1 MKKQFRTR
9 FRWSIGMGSPAS
21 HQPRAVYDSANQPV
35 LDAMDRVS
43 TVLDRG
49 MRVFLIGAA
58 AVVFVVAVLILA
70 TMDDASR
77 SQGGRVYIAIAAI
90 VMLGAIDTAY
100 GHLEYRRRPFWMEGP
115 GEAAYRRYLLWSLG
129 LLLAAAAALIAL
141 AIFLP

>member
-1 MKKQFRTR
+1 MKKQFRAR
-9 FRWSIGMGSPAS
+9 FRWSIGLGSPTG
-21 HQPRAVYDSANQPV
+21 HKPHAVYDSANQPV

-43 TVLDRG
+43 TMLDRG
-49 MRVFLIGAA
+49 MRIFLIGAA
-58 AVVFVVAVLILA
+58 VVVFVIAALILA

-90 VMLGAIDTAY
+90 LILGAIDTAY
-100 GHLEYRRRPFWMEGP
+100 GRLEYRRRPFWMEGP
-115 GEAAYRRYLLWSLG
+115 GEAAYRRYLLWSLA